1 MTIEL
6 DVIDAL
12 ANGLQSPQRFC
23 GTTFFVLRISAC
35 GAAYRAAKNEFVWRD
50 ETIWT
55 SPTMCA
61 RWQGAP
67 VVVTHPKNNVLDTES
82 FARTV
87 IGSICRAFVR
97 DNNELWC
104 VARIVDAA
112 AAAMLA
118 EGQADTS
125 PAVILPEDATDP
137 FTLRNGDKW
146 LVERAPLLCDHLA
159 VVPRGVWSQKSGIPG
174 VEN

>member
-6 DVIDAL
+6 DVIEAL

-23 GTTFFVLRISAC
+23 GTTFFVLRISSV
-35 GAAYRAAKNEFVWRD
+35 GAAWRAAKREFVWRL
-50 ETIWT
+50 ESIWLT
-55 SPTMCA
+55 PTMCA

-82 FARTV
+82 FVRTV
-87 IGSICRAFVR
+87 IGSVVKAFVR
-97 DNNELWC
+97 DGELWC

-118 EGQADTS
+118 EGAADTS
-125 PAVILPEDATDP
+125 PAVVLPEDATKP
-137 FTLRNGDKW
+137 FTLANGDKW
-146 LVERAPLLCDHLA
+146 LVERAPILCDHLA
-159 VVPRGVWSQKSGIPG
+159 VVPRGVWSQKSGIAG